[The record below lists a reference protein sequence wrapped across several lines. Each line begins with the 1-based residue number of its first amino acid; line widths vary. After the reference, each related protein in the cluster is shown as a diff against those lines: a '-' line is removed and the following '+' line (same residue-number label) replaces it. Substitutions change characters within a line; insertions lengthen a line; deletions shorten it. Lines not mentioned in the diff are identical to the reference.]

1 MQTGTILPLEEINKL
16 FSDLLKEAGD
26 VDSVQKYVIT
36 HPYYYVILLYLIYSP
51 IELVLH
57 IQI

>member
-26 VDSVQKYVIT
+26 VDSVQKYAIT
-36 HPYYYVILLYLIYSP
+36 HTYYIILLFLIYSP
-51 IELVLH
+51 IELVLR